1 METTNTP
8 LPTVLS
14 EYEKPSAVEY
24 FERKGIFNKLIC
36 FHIDG
41 FLDVSLFYFLCLQVE
56 KRSDFCDISEESA
69 VFTGQRLNKKMQV
82 YSGAKTIF
90 LPTMMSL
97 HQQCIRT
104 LQNNIN
110 CELK

>member
-1 METTNTP
+1 MDLLNIP
-8 LPTVLS
+8 LPAVLPVC
-14 EYEKPSAVEY
+14 EKASSVEY
-24 FERKGIFNKLIC
+24 FERKGTV
-36 FHIDG
+36 
-41 FLDVSLFYFLCLQVE
+41 FLTNPAVFSQRSSHPWRLLFRLKVE
-56 KRSDFCDISEESA
+56 KESDFCDISEESA

-110 CELK
+110 CE